1 MKKQQ
6 TNPKELVLEVQKD
19 GHRKLIYRTIAAD
32 GTPLFIEESNLVDF
46 SRPFY
51 EGDDFNVF
59 FTDKAFW
66 KSFLEYTSSDGF
78 TNRQVWH
85 QTTNEWLTLRPIFIH
100 KDVQHLIQESIADV
114 LRNLST
120 DQQSELEGV
129 RSWLRALSGVETQN
143 TNSFK
148 TLRHAV

>member
-1 MKKQQ
+1 MKKHQ

-66 KSFLEYTSSDGF
+66 KSFLEYTSLDGF

-85 QTTNEWLTLRPIFIH
+85 QTSNEWLTLNPVFIH
-100 KDVQHLIQESIADV
+100 NDLKSLIQNSLAEV

-120 DQQSELEGV
+120 EQQSELEGV
-129 RSWLRALSGVETQN
+129 RAWLRALSGVETQN

-148 TLRHAV
+148 TLRYAV